1 MMVKAHACASSK
13 EYDNAVQILK
23 GLDAMVSTNLYR
35 L

>member
-23 GLDAMVSTNLYR
+23 GLDAMVR
-35 L
+35 P